1 MVVSNIFY
9 FHPCLRKIPILTNIF
24 QMGWN
29 HQLDYLF
36 FLHKVYSKKKI
47 TGEKKSVICM
57 RLIFLH
63 GGGGF
68 FPAMA
73 PDHIFQVISIAVHG
87 LVFFACHRCISGRWS
102 ITTLRSHLDSL
113 KNGQKQISGVANF
126 YCTCLLLNTFRI
138 ILPFQ
143 PKLDVQ
149 IHKSHLPQT
158 AHKKKA
164 FKKTPRDFTLFFS
177 S

>member
-1 MVVSNIFY
+1 MRKSQWFAWDSYSFMGVV
-9 FHPCLRKIPILTNIF
+9 
-24 QMGWN
+24 
-29 HQLDYLF
+29 
-36 FLHKVYSKKKI
+36 V
-47 TGEKKSVICM
+47 
-57 RLIFLH
+57 
-63 GGGGF
+63 F

-149 IHKSHLPQT
+149 IHKSHLPKPLT
-158 AHKKKA
+158 KKSLQKDTQR
-164 FKKTPRDFTLFFS
+164 FHVVFFQLNLWSFLFIRWHNHVILATWACLQVANLNDLLVVLVGRF
-177 S
+177 